1 MSRYYVGLACTGHD
15 NAIAIV
21 DPEGRIVFAEAAER
35 YLQNKR
41 ALGYSAEDH
50 HRVLELVKKYCAG
63 ARELVVAKSWSEDAE
78 STLGRIQDYYTR
90 IRTALAHRIHSQE
103 ESALAWE
110 VAELQRILS
119 FVRRGF
125 RDAGLVIDEL
135 CREAYTVIRRSYEHH
150 LTHAA
155 AACFTGPKDEAVCA
169 VVDGFGEGRNTSLYA
184 YKNGRL
190 DALEEKPARPG
201 DLSGLGLLYAAMC
214 SLCGFDPWQGEEWK
228 VMGLAAYGKVNAEL
242 YDLMSQ
248 CLAVQG
254 LAFRSPVTRPR
265 AISRL
270 RAFARLPG
278 ASPMTAADL
287 ACTTQAF
294 FSDRMCELLTN
305 LHRAGISDNLVL
317 SGGCALNSSLNGQ
330 ILARTPFTH
339 LSVFAAPADDGNAVG
354 AALLAY
360 YEDNPFARR
369 PTFQSPYLGSEMSTN
384 SLSNLRR
391 FQSGLRTT
399 MGPGF
404 LPKIAELLSQGKVVG
419 WVQGR
424 AEFGPRALGNRS
436 ILADPRRSKMRD
448 WINEMVKGREEFRPL
463 APSILH
469 DYGPD
474 YFVNYQDSP
483 YMERT
488 LQFREEAKAAV
499 PAVVHVD
506 GTGRVHTVKRER
518 NERYYDLLHE
528 FHQRAGVPL
537 LLNTSFNVMG
547 KPIVHSVED
556 CIAVLMTSAMD
567 VLVVDDVVFEK
578 SRQEE
583 HA

>member
-1 MSRYYVGLACTGHD
+1 MSRYYIGLACTGHD
-15 NAIAIV
+15 NAVAIV

-41 ALGYSAEDH
+41 ALGYSAEDYR
-50 HRVLELVKKYCAG
+50 RVLQLIEKYCPG
-63 ARELVVAKSWSEDAE
+63 AIELVVAKSWSDDADI
-78 STLGRIQDYYTR
+78 TLGRIQNYYTR
-90 IRTALAHRIHSQE
+90 IRAGLADPARSPE

-125 RDAGLVIDEL
+125 RDAGRAIEEL
-135 CREAYTVIRRSYEHH
+135 SGEAYTIIHRSYAHH

-155 AACFTGPKDEAVCA
+155 AACFTGPQKEAVCA
-169 VVDGFGEGRNTSLYA
+169 VVDGFGEGQNTSIYA
-184 YKNGRL
+184 YGEGRL
-190 DALEEKPARPG
+190 TTIEERAANPG
-201 DLSGLGLLYAAMC
+201 DLSGLGLFYAAMC
-214 SLCGFDPWQGEEWK
+214 TLCGFDPWDGEEWK

-242 YDLMSQ
+242 YDLMGQ
-248 CLAVQG
+248 CVAVQG

-270 RAFARLPG
+270 RTFARRPG
-278 ASPMTAADL
+278 ASAMTAADL

-294 FSDRMCELLTN
+294 FCDRMCELLSN

-330 ILARTPFTH
+330 ILARTPFQH
-339 LSVFAAPADDGNAVG
+339 LYVFAAPADDGNAVG

-360 YEDNPFARR
+360 YEDNPFAGRSS
-369 PTFQSPYLGSEMSTN
+369 FQSPYLGSEMSMV
-384 SLSNLRR
+384 SLSRLRH

-399 MGPGF
+399 VASGF
-404 LPKIAELLSQGKVVG
+404 VPKIAAELLAQGKVVG

-436 ILADPRRSKMRD
+436 ILADPRRCHVRH

-469 DYGPD
+469 EYGAD
-474 YFVNYQDSP
+474 YFVGYQESP

-488 LQFREEAKAAV
+488 LPFREDVKSVV

-506 GTGRVHTVKRER
+506 GTGRVHSVKREW
-518 NERYYDLLHE
+518 NERYYDLLGA
-528 FHQRAGVPL
+528 FHRLTNVPL
-537 LLNTSFNVMG
+537 LLNTSFNIMG

-556 CIAVLMTSAMD
+556 CIAVLMTSGMD
-567 VLVVDDVVFEK
+567 VLVIEDVVFEK
-578 SRQEE
+578 VDS
-583 HA
+583 